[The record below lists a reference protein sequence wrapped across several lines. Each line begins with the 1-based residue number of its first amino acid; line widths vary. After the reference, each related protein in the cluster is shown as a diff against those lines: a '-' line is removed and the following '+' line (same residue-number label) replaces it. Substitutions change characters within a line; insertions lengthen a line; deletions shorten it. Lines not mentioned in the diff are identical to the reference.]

1 MAYFA
6 LSYMGV
12 RDRLNPLCHLGDKD
26 FTTVSVQTQIKEA
39 LAMNPVERLMAA
51 TSDDMALVNEMILS
65 RAHSHVDMVPEL
77 ARYLID
83 SGGKRLRPM
92 LTVAASILFGR
103 KTPYAVNF
111 AAAVEF
117 MHNATLLHD
126 DVVDE
131 SDMRRG
137 KPAAR
142 MVWGNKAS
150 ILVGDFLLG
159 QAFMMMVETNN
170 IEALGVLSSA
180 SAIMAEGEVFQLSK
194 TGDLTTTPEDYAAV
208 IRAKT
213 AVLFEAACEVGALSG
228 GADQAGRDAL
238 KLYGI
243 ELGNAFQ
250 LVDDALDYGGQA
262 ASLGKNVG
270 DDLREGKMTLPVI
283 LALQSATES
292 ERSVISLALGNMD
305 ASDLEVAQVVAI
317 FNRYDTLTKTMEK
330 AEAHA
335 QAAIAALDALPDSEM
350 KTILAD
356 VVVHSIGRAA

>member
-1 MAYFA
+1 MA
-6 LSYMGV
+6 
-12 RDRLNPLCHLGDKD
+12 
-26 FTTVSVQTQIKEA
+26 VSVLTQEKNMPA
-39 LAMNPVERLMAA
+39 GNPVERLLVATADEMAKVN
-51 TSDDMALVNEMILS
+51 ALILS
-65 RAHSHVDMVPEL
+65 RAESHVDMVPEL
-77 ARYLID
+77 ARYLIE

-92 LTVAASILFGR
+92 LTVAAAMLFGR
-103 KTPYAVNF
+103 GAGNAVNF

-159 QAFMMMVETNN
+159 QAFMMMVETGD
-170 IEALGVLSSA
+170 IESLGVLSGA
-180 SAIMAEGEVFQLSK
+180 SAVMAEGEVFQLAK
-194 TGDLTTTPEDYAAV
+194 TGDLTTTEADYAEV

-213 AVLFEAACEVGALSG
+213 AVLFKAACEVGAMSG
-228 GADQAGRDAL
+228 GADEAGRKAL
-238 KLYGI
+238 ADYGL

-250 LVDDALDYGGQA
+250 LVDDALDYGGQSGA
-262 ASLGKNVG
+262 LGKNVG

-283 LALQSATES
+283 LALAEGS
-292 ERSVISLALGNMD
+292 EAEKAIIAGALGKVD
-305 ASDLEVAQVVAI
+305 ASELEVSQVVAI
-317 FNRYDTLTKTMEK
+317 FNRYDTLGRTLDK
-330 AEAHA
+330 ARDHA
-335 QAAIAALDALPDSEM
+335 QAAIDALDSLPESEM

-356 VVVHSIGRAA
+356 VVMHSVSRAS

>member
-1 MAYFA
+1 MAQVNA
-6 LSYMGV
+6 L
-12 RDRLNPLCHLGDKD
+12 
-26 FTTVSVQTQIKEA
+26 
-39 LAMNPVERLMAA
+39 
-51 TSDDMALVNEMILS
+51 ILS
-65 RAHSHVDMVPEL
+65 RADSHVEMVPEL
-77 ARYLID
+77 ARYLIE

-92 LTVAASILFGR
+92 LTVAAAQLFG
-103 KTPYAVNF
+103 KGTGSAINF

-159 QAFMMMVETNN
+159 QAFMMMVETRD
-170 IEALGVLSSA
+170 IDSLGVLSAA
-180 SAIMAEGEVFQLSK
+180 SAVMAEGEVFQLAK
-194 TGDLTTTPEDYAAV
+194 TGDLTTTAADYAEV

-213 AVLFEAACEVGALSG
+213 AVLFEAACEVGAMAG
-228 GADQAGRDAL
+228 GADAAGRKAL
-238 KLYGI
+238 ARYGL

-262 ASLGKNVG
+262 GTLGKNTG

-283 LALQSATES
+283 LALADGTQDEKAA
-292 ERSVISLALGNMD
+292 IAGALGDAN
-305 ASDLEVAQVVAI
+305 ASDEQVAAVVAI
-317 FNRYDTLTKTMEK
+317 MERYNTLGRTLEQ
-330 AEAHA
+330 ARAHA
-335 QAAIAALDALPDSEM
+335 ASAQQALEMLPASEM
-350 KTILAD
+350 RTLLAD
-356 VVVHSIGRAA
+356 VVEFSVLRAY

>member
-1 MAYFA
+1 M
-6 LSYMGV
+6 
-12 RDRLNPLCHLGDKD
+12 
-26 FTTVSVQTQIKEA
+26 SVLTQIKEA
-39 LAMNPVERLMAA
+39 PAANPIERLLVA
-51 TSDDMALVNEMILS
+51 TEADMARVNALILS
-65 RAHSHVDMVPEL
+65 RADSHVEMVPEL
-77 ARYLID
+77 ARYLIE

-92 LTVAASILFGR
+92 LTVAAAQLFAGG
-103 KTPYAVNF
+103 TGSAINF

-159 QAFMMMVETNN
+159 QAFMMMVETGD
-170 IEALGVLSSA
+170 IAALGVLSSA
-180 SAIMAEGEVFQLSK
+180 SAVMAEGEVFQLAK
-194 TGDLTTTPEDYAAV
+194 TGDLSTTPADYAEV

-213 AVLFEAACEVGALSG
+213 AVLFEAACEVGAMSG
-228 GADQAGRDAL
+228 GADATGRKAL
-238 KLYGI
+238 ARYGL

-262 ASLGKNVG
+262 GTLGKNTG

-283 LALQSATES
+283 LALAEGTETERATITS
-292 ERSVISLALGNMD
+292 ALGDVD
-305 ASDLEVAQVVAI
+305 ASTEQVGAVVAI
-317 FNRYDTLTKTMEK
+317 LERYRTLARTLEQ
-330 AEAHA
+330 AHNHARSA
-335 QAAIAALDALPDSEM
+335 QQALEVLPESDMRSL
-350 KTILAD
+350 LAD
-356 VVVHSIGRAA
+356 VVEFSVLRAY

>member
-1 MAYFA
+1 MA
-6 LSYMGV
+6 
-12 RDRLNPLCHLGDKD
+12 
-26 FTTVSVQTQIKEA
+26 VSVLTQEKNMPA
-39 LAMNPVERLMAA
+39 GNPVERLLVATADEMAKVN
-51 TSDDMALVNEMILS
+51 ALILS
-65 RAHSHVDMVPEL
+65 RAESHVDMVPEL
-77 ARYLID
+77 ARYLIE

-92 LTVAASILFGR
+92 LTVAAAMLFGR
-103 KTPYAVNF
+103 GAGNAVNF

-159 QAFMMMVETNN
+159 QAFMMMVETGD
-170 IEALGVLSSA
+170 IESLGVLSGA
-180 SAIMAEGEVFQLSK
+180 SAVMAEGEVFQLAK
-194 TGDLTTTPEDYAAV
+194 TGDLTTTEADYAEV

-213 AVLFEAACEVGALSG
+213 AVLFKAACEVGAMSG
-228 GADQAGRDAL
+228 GADEAGRKAL
-238 KLYGI
+238 ADYGL

-250 LVDDALDYGGQA
+250 LVDDALDYGGQSG
-262 ASLGKNVG
+262 SLGKNVG

-283 LALQSATES
+283 LALAEGS
-292 ERSVISLALGNMD
+292 EAEKAIIAGALGKVD
-305 ASDLEVAQVVAI
+305 ASELEVSQVVAI
-317 FNRYDTLTKTMEK
+317 FNRYNTLGRTLEK
-330 AEAHA
+330 ARDHA
-335 QAAIAALDALPDSEM
+335 QAAIDALDSLPESEM

-356 VVVHSIGRAA
+356 VVMHSVGRAS